1 MDAVD
6 EVGCSALHL
15 CAEHGYYRMIKLLL
29 EVGFGT
35 RLQKSRIDPNFSSL
49 CEDSSLTAVEVA
61 NSTGCLRLENAGRT
75 PTPGNPPFLLASLET
90 SGRRRGLQRI
100 RSRYPLEVLSDC
112 EKPEIF
118 RKTERGNFKEILE
131 RLECKV

>member
-61 NSTGCLRLENAGRT
+61 NSTGCLRLEDAGRT
-75 PTPGNPPFLLASLET
+75 GRCWEDADSGESPLSTGLFGDIWQAKGPPENPRPLS
-90 SGRRRGLQRI
+90 SRSSI
-100 RSRYPLEVLSDC
+100 RL
-112 EKPEIF
+112 
-118 RKTERGNFKEILE
+118 
-131 RLECKV
+131 